1 MVNLLFGIHCHQ
13 PVDNFYKVVDEAV
26 EKAYRPFLE
35 VAKRY
40 PEFKF
45 SAHYSGWLLEYISKH
60 HKLTFKLLQE
70 LSERGQ
76 IEFFTA
82 GFYEPVL
89 SSIPS
94 DDRKFQIEK
103 LNRFIKENFGQ
114 EPKGLWLTERV
125 WDPSIVKEI
134 VEVGVEYVI
143 VDDYHFISSGF
154 KKDRLKGYYLT
165 ENDGYTLKLFPIDK
179 TLRYMIPFRPVER
192 IENYLEYVQS
202 LGENPA
208 AIIFDDGEKFG
219 IWPNTYQWVY
229 ENNWLENFI
238 QKVISSKTVKFSLY
252 RKYVKENR
260 PLGLAYLPTTSY
272 QEMGE
277 WSLPAED
284 FPSIEQLKEELS
296 KESKDQIFE
305 KFVKGGIWKNFF
317 VKYPES
323 NRIHKRMLDLSV
335 NNRDLKKDSSFLD
348 NLLKAQC
355 NDVLWHGVF
364 GGLYLPNLR
373 DNAYRYIIKAQ
384 KEMERLKKTPKV
396 ECKDFD
402 LDGNDEIKV
411 STKNLI
417 VILSQKG
424 GHLTEL
430 SLKDREFNYQN
441 VLTRYR
447 EGYHYLMLNPKDSQE
462 NKEGISTIHESGVS
476 ISEDLKDKLI
486 TDWHTKESFVDHF
499 TDFIDLESFRRENF
513 HEMSDFTEGCFN
525 IEYVGD
531 KVSLKRV
538 GFLKNIYNS
547 VMIKDFEFADES
559 IQCSIRFKTEYPDR
573 LKYICEFNLHF
584 AELPPFLREESDF
597 GILDNFVIEDSFTG
611 KKLKF
616 EFDKPLR
623 CLTYPINTI
632 SQSEK
637 GVDLITQGVTVGF
650 ILDFELNFSLKIKIS
665 IT

>member
-13 PVDNFYKVVDEAV
+13 PVDNFYEVVDEAV

-45 SAHYSGWLLEYISKH
+45 SVHYSGWLLEYISKY
-60 HKLTFKLLQE
+60 HKLVFRLMQE
-70 LSERGQ
+70 LAEREQ

-103 LNRFIKENFGQ
+103 LNKFIKENFGQ

-125 WDPSIVKEI
+125 WEPSIIKDL
-134 VEVGVEYVI
+134 VEVGIEYVI

-154 KKDRLKGYYLT
+154 KKERLKGYYLT

-179 TLRYMIPFRPVER
+179 TLRYVIPFRPIEK
-192 IENYLEYVQS
+192 IENYLEYIQG

-229 ENNWLENFI
+229 ENNWLEKFI
-238 QKVISSKTVKFSLY
+238 ERVIDSKTVKFNLY
-252 RKYVKENR
+252 GKYVKENR
-260 PLGLAYLPTTSY
+260 PLGLAYLPIASY

-284 FPSIEQLKEELS
+284 FPLIEQLKENLS
-296 KESKDQIFE
+296 KEGKDYIFE

-323 NRIHKRMLDLSV
+323 NRIHKRILDLSIY
-335 NNRDLKKDSSFLD
+335 NRDLKKDTYFLE
-348 NLLKAQC
+348 NLLKAQF

-373 DNAYRYIIKAQ
+373 DNVYRYIIRAQ
-384 KEMERLKKTPKV
+384 KEVERLKKTPKI
-396 ECKDFD
+396 ERKDID
-402 LDGNDEIKV
+402 LDGKDEIKV
-411 STKNLI
+411 STKNLV
-417 VILSQKG
+417 VILSQRG
-424 GHLTEL
+424 GHITEL
-430 SLKDREFNYQN
+430 SIKDREFNFQN
-441 VLTRYR
+441 VLTRYK

-462 NKEGISTIHESGVS
+462 SHEGISTIHESS
-476 ISEDLKDKLI
+476 ITLTEDLRKNLI

-499 TDFIDLESFRRENF
+499 TPSVDLESFKRESF
-513 HEMSDFTEGCFN
+513 YEISDFTEGDFN
-525 IEYVGD
+525 IEYIGE
-531 KVSLKRV
+531 KISLKRT
-538 GFLKNIYNS
+538 GFLKNIYES
-547 VMIKDFEFADES
+547 VMIKDFEFGDEF
-559 IQCSIRFKTEYPDR
+559 IQCNIRFKTEYPDK
-573 LKYICEFNLHF
+573 LYYICEFNLHF
-584 AELPPFLREESDF
+584 AELPQFLRDERDF
-597 GILDNFVIEDSFTG
+597 GLIDNFVIDDSYTE

-616 EFDKPLR
+616 EFDKPVR
-623 CLTYPINTI
+623 CLTYPLNTV

-637 GVDLITQGVTVGF
+637 GVDIITQGVTVGF
-650 ILDFELNFSLKIKIS
+650 ILDFDLNFNLKVKIY

>member
-13 PVDNFYKVVDEAV
+13 PVDNFHEVVDEAV

-35 VAKRY
+35 IAKKY

-45 SAHYSGWLLEYISKH
+45 SAHYSGWLLEYISKY
-60 HKLTFKLLQE
+60 HKLTFRLLQE

-82 GFYEPVL
+82 GYYEPVL

-134 VEVGVEYVI
+134 VEVGLEYVI

-165 ENDGYTLKLFPIDK
+165 ENDGYILKLFPIDK
-179 TLRYMIPFRPVER
+179 TLRYMIPFRPVDR
-192 IENYLEYVQS
+192 IENYLEYIQS
-202 LGENPA
+202 LGDNPA

-229 ENNWLENFI
+229 ENNWLEKFI
-238 QKVISSKTVKFSLY
+238 EKIISSKTVKFNLY

-260 PLGLAYLPTTSY
+260 PLGLAYLPITSY

-284 FPSIEQLKEELS
+284 FPLIEQLKEELS
-296 KESKDQIFE
+296 KEGKKDIFE
-305 KFVKGGIWKNFF
+305 KFVKGSIWKNFF

-323 NRIHKRMLDLSV
+323 NRIHKRILELSV

-348 NLLKAQC
+348 NILKAQC

-384 KEMERLKKTPKV
+384 KEVERLKKTPKV

-430 SLKDREFNYQN
+430 SIKEREFNYQN

-462 NKEGISTIHESGVS
+462 SNEGISTIHESGVS
-476 ISEDLKDKLI
+476 ISEDLKNNLI
-486 TDWHTKESFVDHF
+486 TDWHTKDSFVDHF
-499 TDFIDLESFRRENF
+499 TYSIDLESFKRENF
-513 HEMSDFTEGCFN
+513 YEISDFTEGSFN

-547 VMIKDFEFADES
+547 VMIKDFEFGDEF
-559 IQCSIRFKTEYPDR
+559 INCSIRFKTENPDR
-573 LKYICEFNLHF
+573 LHYICEFNLHF
-584 AELPPFLREESDF
+584 AEIPQFLREERDF
-597 GILDNFVIEDSFTG
+597 GMLDNFVIDDNYTG
-611 KKLKF
+611 KKLRF
-616 EFDKPLR
+616 EFDRPVR
-623 CLTYPINTI
+623 CLTYPLNTV

-637 GVDLITQGVTVGF
+637 GVDVITQGVTVGF